1 MWEHNKWTEY
11 MFKKYWKF
19 VAVIAIG
26 YLVIRGLVY

>member
-1 MWEHNKWTEY
+1 MWGHNKWTES

-26 YLVIRGLVY
+26 YLVVRGLAF